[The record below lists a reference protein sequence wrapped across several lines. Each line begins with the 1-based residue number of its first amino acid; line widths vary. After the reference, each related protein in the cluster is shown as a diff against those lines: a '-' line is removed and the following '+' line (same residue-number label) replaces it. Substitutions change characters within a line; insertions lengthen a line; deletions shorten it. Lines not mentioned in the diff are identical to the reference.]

1 MTPDIELE
9 GMTDEE
15 VVAYLD
21 ENKWEFPIEGG
32 SEDSLGSEFEFNR
45 DIIKDKYMN
54 VVFNISM
61 LVFLILFISGILIYK
76 YKGKITP
83 VEMEIRNRK
92 K

>member
-1 MTPDIELE
+1 MKIRMSKSYSVYELYDTIEINKEDYPELE

-45 DIIKDKYMN
+45 EIIKDKYMN
-54 VVFNISM
+54 EEYA
-61 LVFLILFISGILIYK
+61 LHLID
-76 YKGKITP
+76 
-83 VEMEIRNRK
+83 
-92 K
+92 